1 MRITDVKASVVF
13 GSSLFVQVFTDEGI
27 TGLGEC
33 SPMHLGALVHFVNV
47 ILKPLCVGKNPLEI
61 DKLWTSMYYDT
72 YKLGDTGLKMEA
84 ISKENTTWRASH
96 TDT

>member
-33 SPMHLGALVHFVNV
+33 SPMNLGAPVHFVND
-47 ILKPLCVGKNPLEI
+47 ILKPICVGKNPLEI
-61 DKLWTSMYYDT
+61 DKIWTSMYYDT

-84 ISKENTTWRASH
+84 ISGLDIARASGWS
-96 TDT
+96 